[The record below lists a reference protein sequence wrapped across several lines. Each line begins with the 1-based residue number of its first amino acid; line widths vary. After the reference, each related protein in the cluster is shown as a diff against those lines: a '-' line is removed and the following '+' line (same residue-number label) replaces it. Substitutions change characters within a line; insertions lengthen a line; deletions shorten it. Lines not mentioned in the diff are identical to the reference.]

1 MINIKYMLVVFL
13 PIVQVM
19 LMKKFITEIQ
29 GKEAMSAD
37 GKKLGTIDNI
47 VVDTTTGELQ
57 HLLVI
62 PDPNIDP
69 RAYRR
74 DYQER
79 LVLPFKKIKAVKD
92 VVVIGPL

>member
-1 MINIKYMLVVFL
+1 
-13 PIVQVM
+13 
-19 LMKKFITEIQ
+19 MKKFIREIQ
-29 GKEAMSAD
+29 GKEVLTVD
-37 GKKLGTIDNI
+37 GKRLGTIDNI
-47 VVDTTTGELQ
+47 VVDTNTGELQ

-79 LVLPFKKIKAVKD
+79 LVLPFKKIKSVKD